1 MRGFPGGSVVKNPT
15 VNAGDAGDVGSISGS
30 GRCPREEHG
39 NPLEYSC
46 LENPM
51 DRGAWQV
58 TVHGVA
64 KNRTQL
70 GEYHFTSLPF
80 SLSPSKGLPKGW
92 GREDLLITV
101 LIVTQCLKTA
111 KQPSL

>member
-1 MRGFPGGSVVKNPT
+1 MGFPGSLAGKESACS
-15 VNAGDAGDVGSISGS
+15 AGDPGL
-30 GRCPREEHG
+30 GRFPGEG
-39 NPLEYSC
+39 NSYPLQYC
-46 LENPM
+46 GLENSM

-64 KNRTQL
+64 KSQTQL
-70 GEYHFTSLPF
+70 GEYHFPSLPF

-92 GREDLLITV
+92 GREDLLIIA
-101 LIVTQCLKTA
+101 LIVTQYLKTA

>member
-1 MRGFPGGSVVKNPT
+1 MVKESAR
-15 VNAGDAGDVGSISGS
+15 NAGDSGSIPELE
-30 GRCPREEHG
+30 RFPEEG
-39 NPLEYSC
+39 NGKPLQYSR
-46 LENPM
+46 LENSM

-64 KNRTQL
+64 KSRTQL

-101 LIVTQCLKTA
+101 LIVTQGLKTA

>member
-1 MRGFPGGSVVKNPT
+1 MVKESAR
-15 VNAGDAGDVGSISGS
+15 NAGDSGSIPELERSS
-30 GRCPREEHG
+30 EEG
-39 NPLEYSC
+39 NGKPLQYSR
-46 LENPM
+46 LENSM